1 MGGKTSQTD
10 VDAGTTIYSYD
21 NAGLLTSD
29 TDVRGQTLAFSDDE
43 LGRKPSDYRD
53 NPDLLVI

>member
-1 MGGKTSQTD
+1 M
-10 VDAGTTIYSYD
+10 YSYD